1 MKTRAVFWA
10 LVATTVAFIIDG
22 DSSSNPPKKTS
33 LTNLTERRSRFDIRF
48 EPVHDWW
55 ESGRETGD
63 IEYMAYSTVP
73 KTYIVRIV
81 TRFLLKLF

>member
-10 LVATTVAFIIDG
+10 LVATTVALNIDG
-22 DSSSNPPKKTS
+22 NGSSNPLKRTS
-33 LTNLTERRSRFDIRF
+33 ANLTERRSRFDIRF
-48 EPVHDWW
+48 EPVHRWW